1 MYSPNHP
8 ATGRTSHFRLFRR
21 TIKLA
26 DTVIAGNSYLAEHAK
41 KFNNN
46 VHILPTGLDTNQY
59 SVENPPTTDGKTR
72 LVWIG
77 SKSTLKYLAEIKPAL
92 ENVGAKYPNV
102 VLRIICDDFFDLK
115 NMEVEKCPWP
125 LQNQVT

>member
-8 ATGRTSHFRLFRR
+8 ATDRTSHFRLFRR

-46 VHILPTGLDTNQY
+46 VHILPTSLDTNEY
-59 SVENPPTTDGKTR
+59 SVENPPNTLQPPI
-72 LVWIG
+72 LVLLHCRIIDSPG
-77 SKSTLKYLAEIKPAL
+77 ANAASKSSSIKP
-92 ENVGAKYPNV
+92 
-102 VLRIICDDFFDLK
+102 RTS
-115 NMEVEKCPWP
+115 
-125 LQNQVT
+125 Q